1 MKTIK
6 FFIPVL
12 FLLFITG
19 NIWAQSSMQDV
30 VYLKN
35 GSIIKGSI
43 IEIIPDKY
51 IKIEVLGGSIYVYT
65 MNEIEK
71 CVKEPNSNT
80 TQIIQEEVVI
90 EKQIESKPTPIIQQ
104 NQIPDNED
112 VGVKKGYF
120 GGFEFGEG
128 VSFGDMEGPLRI
140 KLSILNGYRINPYL
154 ALGVGFGLRAYPGE
168 TAMLPFY
175 FHARTNFLNKRT
187 SPYLSLDLGYAFTTS
202 SNYKGGLLFSPTFG
216 VSKRLKNRTSLNLGL
231 SYELQGLR
239 HNYYYYDYYGYYPVY
254 YNRNSFSHTVSFV
267 FGVTF

>member
-12 FLLFITG
+12 FLLFLTS
-19 NIWAQSSMQDV
+19 NIWAQSDMQDV

-43 IEIIPDKY
+43 IEIVPDKY

-71 CVKEPNSNT
+71 CVKEQNTNS
-80 TQIIQEEVVI
+80 TQIIQEEVVV
-90 EKQIESKPTPIIQQ
+90 EKQVISKPTPLVQQ
-104 NQIPDNED
+104 NQSADNED

-128 VSFGDMEGPLRI
+128 ISFGELEGPLRI

-168 TAMLPFY
+168 TAFMPFY
-175 FHARTNFLNKRT
+175 FHVRTNFLNKRT
-187 SPYLSLDLGYAFTTS
+187 SPYFSLDLGYAFTTH
-202 SNYKGGLLFSPTFG
+202 SNYKGGMLFSPTFG

-231 SYELQGLR
+231 SYELQR
-239 HNYYYYDYYGYYPVY
+239 FSYNYYYYDYYYYPVY
-254 YNRNSFSHTVSFV
+254 YTQNDFAHTVSFM
-267 FGVTF
+267 FGITF